1 MAINKKLITFAKKD
15 IFLGAN
21 GINGATSANSS
32 GFWGNIPSYSVVFIK
47 DTCEIWHNGKY
58 FSGLDPYIS
67 NLNTTSQGFIYR
79 GSDGKYYCKSVT
91 LWGNTFNGSGNVGDK
106 LLFDNNVTIGTAWNG
121 IKQFNTSGNA
131 VSFSASAL
139 PAIISIQEHNHAAN
153 SDWVP
158 WIAGGDITS
167 KASWGIGLGG
177 DNFYIGRIAYTE
189 STNKLSQYWKF
200 DSSGN
205 FELTGDLQ
213 KGGNTFTMPSTSGT
227 LALTSQIMH
236 SVDDIKT
243 ISPVHTYIG
252 TDWPVSIGEKAN
264 NVYYAGYLLSS
275 TSGALKTEY
284 GSYLI
289 KIEHPTDADGG
300 IYTGVFSYT
309 AGSGTNEEI
318 ILHRSGNTST
328 VRLFAKIK
336 YISGTGTCLLLAST
350 TEESD
355 CTELTIKL
363 MKLI

>member
-21 GINGATSANSS
+21 GINNATSANAS
-32 GFWGNIPSYSVVFIK
+32 GYWGNIPSHSIVFIK
-47 DTCEIWHNGKY
+47 DTCEIWHNGQY
-58 FSGLDPYIS
+58 FSGIDPYIS
-67 NLNTTSQGFIYR
+67 GLQSTSQGFLYR
-79 GSDGKYYCKSVT
+79 SSSGTYTVKSVS
-91 LWGNTFNGSGNVGDK
+91 LWGNTFDGSSNITGK
-106 LLFDNNVTIGTAWNG
+106 LLFNNNSSLGTTWNG

-131 VSFSASAL
+131 VSFSAA
-139 PAIISIQEHNHAAN
+139 PAFISIQEAAHAA
-153 SDWVP
+153 STDWVP

-167 KASWGIGLGG
+167 KSSWGIGLGG
-177 DNFYIGRIAYTE
+177 DNLYIGRIAYSE
-189 STNKLSQYWKF
+189 STNKLSQFWKF

-205 FELTGDLQ
+205 FELTGDFK
-213 KGGNTFTMPSTSGT
+213 KGSYTYTLPSKTGT
-227 LALTSQIMH
+227 VALTSDIMH
-236 SVDDIKT
+236 SAADVIE

-252 TDWPVSIGEKAN
+252 QSWPTVVGEKAN
-264 NVYYAGYLLSS
+264 GVYWGSFLLNSDNGYLHSNF
-275 TSGALKTEY
+275 

-309 AGSGTNEEI
+309 TGSGTDEEI

-350 TEESD
+350 TEEAN